1 MKRGVSRQPALLYP
15 STKLVPRPAVKKVRL
30 VDLFLFIYIFAYKQ
44 KYMWIE
50 FQLKMR
56 AFRVFSVQDVKKQFP
71 SMNLMN
77 LVRWQEKGYILKL
90 RNRWYAFNDA
100 DSHENIEWLAA
111 NLIYSP
117 SYVSLHTALSWHNLI
132 PEMIATCTSV
142 TTLKTNKFS
151 TPLGSFDYHRIKPEL
166 FGFGYVL
173 EDMNASVKET
183 RRQIMVAT
191 PQKALLDFFY
201 INSYY
206 DTVKDIEDLR
216 LNETELSKIINTE
229 FYQYLG
235 KFQSIALDRRIQIL
249 IKLYGL

>member
-1 MKRGVSRQPALLYP
+1 
-15 STKLVPRPAVKKVRL
+15 
-30 VDLFLFIYIFAYKQ
+30 
-44 KYMWIE
+44 MWNK
-50 FQLKMR
+50 FQAKMR
-56 AFRVFSVQDVKKQFP
+56 HFRVFSVQDVKKQFP

-90 RNRWYAFNDA
+90 RNRWYSFNDA
-100 DSHENIEWLAA
+100 ESHENMEWLAA

-117 SYVSLHTALSWHNLI
+117 SYVSLHTALSWYNLI

-173 EDMNASVKET
+173 EDMDASVRKKG
-183 RRQIMVAT
+183 RQIMVAT
-191 PQKALLDFFY
+191 PQKAILDFFY

-206 DTVKDIEDLR
+206 NTEKDIEDLR
-216 LNETELSKIINTE
+216 LNESELVHIINSE
-229 FYQYLG
+229 FYTNLG
-235 KFQSIALDRRIQIL
+235 RYQSIALDRRIQTL

>member
-1 MKRGVSRQPALLYP
+1 
-15 STKLVPRPAVKKVRL
+15 
-30 VDLFLFIYIFAYKQ
+30 
-44 KYMWIE
+44 MWIE
-50 FQLKMR
+50 FQGKMR
-56 AFRVFSVQDVKKQFP
+56 PFWVFSVGDVKKQFP

-100 DSHENIEWLAA
+100 KSHENIEWLAA

-117 SYVSLHTALSWHNLI
+117 SYVSLHTALSWYNLI

-142 TTLKTNKFS
+142 TTLKTNKFL
-151 TPLGSFDYHRIKPEL
+151 TPLGSFNYHRIKPEL

-173 EDMNASVKET
+173 EDMNASIKET
-183 RRQIMVAT
+183 GRQIMVAT
-191 PQKALLDFFY
+191 PQKAILDFFY

-206 DTVKDIEDLR
+206 NTEKDIEDLR
-216 LNETELSKIINTE
+216 LNESELVNIINPE
-229 FYQYLG
+229 FYMNLG
-235 KFQSIALDRRIQIL
+235 RYQSNALDRRIRKL

>member
-1 MKRGVSRQPALLYP
+1 
-15 STKLVPRPAVKKVRL
+15 
-30 VDLFLFIYIFAYKQ
+30 
-44 KYMWIE
+44 MWNK
-50 FQLKMR
+50 FQAKMR
-56 AFRVFSVQDVKKQFP
+56 HFRVFSVQDVKKQFP

-90 RNRWYAFNDA
+90 RNRWYSFNDA
-100 DSHENIEWLAA
+100 ESHENMEWLAA

-117 SYVSLHTALSWHNLI
+117 SYVSLHTALSWYNLI

-173 EDMNASVKET
+173 EDMDAFVRKKG
-183 RRQIMVAT
+183 RQIMVAT
-191 PQKALLDFFY
+191 PQKAILDFFY

-206 DTVKDIEDLR
+206 NTEKDIEDLR
-216 LNETELSKIINTE
+216 LNESELVHIINSE
-229 FYQYLG
+229 FYTNLG
-235 KFQSIALDRRIQIL
+235 RYKSIALDRRIQTL